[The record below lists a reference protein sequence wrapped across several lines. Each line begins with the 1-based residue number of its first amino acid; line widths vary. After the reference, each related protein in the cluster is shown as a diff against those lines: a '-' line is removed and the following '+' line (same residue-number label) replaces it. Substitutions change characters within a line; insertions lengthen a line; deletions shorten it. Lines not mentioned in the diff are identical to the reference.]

1 MVLFAGPYEVGK
13 PCLGAEGLLFMYNY
27 MGQNLKMAL
36 KEDIRSEVQSV
47 LLDVANKRNVDLHVR
62 MHDDGEISEQ
72 ISELDG
78 CPSRLYPPQESPY
91 TFVYTVK
98 DNKGNKMPLQEF
110 VKIKE
115 ETEKQHL
122 EQIAALEQNNAK
134 LIAELQSTK
143 EPLAELEAMR
153 AMEDRK
159 RKRKEAFCVRGLI
172 AERKLDIEETDV
184 GTLCKEVIRSFKEN
198 FPENEVFV
206 KHGATYFYPEVSP
219 CIL

>member
-1 MVLFAGPYEVGK
+1 MVLFAGPYELK
-13 PCLGAEGLLFMYNY
+13 TPCLGAEGLMYMYNY
-27 MGQNLKMAL
+27 MGQTLKMAL

-47 LLDVANKRNVDLHVR
+47 LLDVASKRNVDIHVR
-62 MHDDGEISEQ
+62 THDDGEISEQ
-72 ISELDG
+72 ISEMDG
-78 CPSRLYPPQESPY
+78 RPSRLYPPPESPY

-98 DNKGNKMPLQEF
+98 DSKGNKMPLQEF

-122 EQIAALEQNNAK
+122 EQITTLEQNNAK

-159 RKRKEAFCVRGLI
+159 RKRKEGFCVSGLI
-172 AERKLDIEETDV
+172 AERKMNIEEKDV
-184 GTLCKEVIRSFKEN
+184 VTLCKEVIRSFKEN
-198 FPENEVFV
+198 FPDNEVFA
-206 KHGATYFYPEVSP
+206 KHGTTYFYPEVSQ
-219 CIL
+219 CKL